1 MPGLSQGET
10 KLVVVI
16 SLDDQVELVLLFP
29 VQGLGD
35 GQLTGVWMDL
45 EKAH

>member
-1 MPGLSQGET
+1 MPGLSQGEPE
-10 KLVVVI
+10 LVVVI
-16 SLDDQVELVLLFP
+16 SLDNQVELVLLLP